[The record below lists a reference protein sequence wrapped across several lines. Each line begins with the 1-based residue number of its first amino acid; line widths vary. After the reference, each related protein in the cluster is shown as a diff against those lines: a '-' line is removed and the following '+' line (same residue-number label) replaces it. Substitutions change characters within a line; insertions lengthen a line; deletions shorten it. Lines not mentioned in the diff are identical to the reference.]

1 MSAGC
6 ARARSLSPTIPATEP
21 AIADGTAAA
30 DVVVWPTEPV
40 DSR

>member
-6 ARARSLSPTIPATEP
+6 ARARSLSPTIPATD
-21 AIADGTAAA
+21 ADGIAAA